1 MSISCS
7 PVFEQAKL
15 TRVLHLNSKHMT
27 SLPDSVFNLT
37 MITRL
42 DLSDNNLAELPPEIQ
57 QMVNLESLW
66 LNGNP
71 LKSIPS
77 ELQVSDES
85 EERLQKWWY

>member
-1 MSISCS
+1 
-7 PVFEQAKL
+7 
-15 TRVLHLNSKHMT
+15 
-27 SLPDSVFNLT
+27 

-42 DLSDNNLAELPPEIQ
+42 DLSDNNLTELPPEIQ